1 MRSLQLPL
9 RVGLTALLLV
19 LCLQLGLSRAQENT
33 TKRRVIDFDLN
44 MPQTAK
50 ANEEVTV
57 QLRLQ
62 TELRECMVVKAHL
75 QSNLPIEGAFNYKYT
90 RCLCEDNPLTFLWDF
105 QSNKTAKIAVV
116 VDIIKEANI
125 CVQDISVVPNEA
137 NRYYTLRTLVIE

>member
-9 RVGLTALLLV
+9 RVGPAALLLV
-19 LCLQLGLSRAQENT
+19 LCLQL
-33 TKRRVIDFDLN
+33 TKSFLPRGNLREGSSPIRKS
-44 MPQTAK
+44 TAK

-75 QSNLPIEGAFNYKYT
+75 QSKPPIEGAFNYKYT
-90 RCLCEDNPLTFLWDF
+90 RCLCEDNPLTFFWDF

-116 VDIIKEANI
+116 VDIIKEENI

-137 NRYYTLRTLVIE
+137 NRYYALRTLVIE